1 MHIQPGVLN
10 GAKIAYANETAL
22 ATIAAFIP
30 AALKRPDL
38 IVRTLLAALFFSV
51 LMEIFHL
58 PVGASELHLVGAST
72 VYFLFGFVPTVLG
85 FAFGLFLQGTLF
97 EHQDLIHLGVNS
109 LSLMLP
115 LISVHALIGRKFL
128 ARQGDKTTVN
138 WGEVV
143 RFDSIYYSGVVGMV
157 GFWLL
162 NGTEATPL
170 VQWATFAVSY
180 LPLVLLEPV
189 LTIALI
195 KIIKETPKATWVRK
209 WTVVD
214 ALQLSA

>member
-1 MHIQPGVLN
+1 MHIQPGILN
-10 GAKIAYANETAL
+10 GATIAYANETAL
-22 ATIAAFIP
+22 ATVAAFVP

-38 IVRTLLAALFFSV
+38 IVRTGLAALFFSV

-72 VYFLFGFVPTVLG
+72 VYFLFGFIPTVLG
-85 FAFGLFLQGTLF
+85 FALGLLLQGTLF

-115 LISVHALIGRKFL
+115 LIATHAVIGKRFL
-128 ARQGDKTTVN
+128 AKRGNQTSVN
-138 WGEVV
+138 WREVV
-143 RFDSIYYSGVVGMV
+143 RFDGLYYSGVVAMV

-162 NGTEATPL
+162 NGNEVTPL
-170 VQWATFAVSY
+170 VQWGAFAVSY
-180 LPLVLLEPV
+180 LPLALLEPV
-189 LTIALI
+189 LTVTLI
-195 KIIKETPKATWVRK
+195 KVIKEAPKATWFRK

-214 ALQLSA
+214 SLQVSA